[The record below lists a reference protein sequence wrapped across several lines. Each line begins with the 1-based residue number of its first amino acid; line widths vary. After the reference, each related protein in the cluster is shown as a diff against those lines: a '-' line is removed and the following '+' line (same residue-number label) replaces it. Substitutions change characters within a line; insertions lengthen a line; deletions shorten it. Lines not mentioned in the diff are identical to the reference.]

1 MDLSIKANKHFINI
15 TKWMI
20 LLMILII
27 PIQVIIFLVVPMP
40 ETALGWLE
48 LYKDNP
54 LMGLLHMDFLYITN
68 NTFLI
73 FFYFVLF
80 ITLKKDKDNS
90 LVNIALITGVIGAI
104 LYYVSNRSIE
114 MLYLTNRYYETTD
127 TVLQQSYLANVEIYL
142 DVWKGTAFNIYY
154 VLSAV
159 SLLTFSFIMLKNT
172 FYSRTT
178 AIFGLV
184 SGVLMIIPSSVGMIG
199 MVSALLS
206 LIPWVGFS
214 FLVMKR
220 LFKLKNVEV

>member
-1 MDLSIKANKHFINI
+1 MDLSIKASKYFINI

-27 PIQVIIFLVVPMP
+27 PIQVIIFLLIPMP
-40 ETALGWLE
+40 ETAIEWLE

-54 LMGLLHMDFLYITN
+54 VMGLLHMDFLYIIN

-90 LVNIALITGVIGAI
+90 WVNIALITGIIGAI

-114 MLYLTNRYYETTD
+114 MLYLTNHYYETTD
-127 TVLQQSYLANVEIYL
+127 TLIRQSYLANVEIYL

-184 SGVLMIIPSSVGMIG
+184 SGVLMIVPSSVGMIG

-220 LFKLKNVEV
+220 LFKLKNEEV